1 MNNMPSKKSIIS
13 LALGSAFAAT
23 LGTASVASA
32 ADNPFAAQSL
42 QKGFMVAGSHYDDK
56 GGYDTGGY
64 GDRKDAYGGDRKDTY
79 GGEKKYGEGRCGMSM
94 ADTDNDG
101 RVSREE
107 HARHAE
113 KMFDKAD
120 TNRDGYID
128 KDEASAMRKKYRGHG
143 HGSRSSDQY
152 RGSGDQYRGSGDQYR
167 GDRDGGVD
175 VHRYREYGAGET
187 VPRDLP
193 HMRPMGE

>member
-1 MNNMPSKKSIIS
+1 MDNMPSKKSIIS

-56 GGYDTGGY
+56 GGYSDTGGY
-64 GDRKDAYGGDRKDTY
+64 GDKKDAYGGD
-79 GGEKKYGEGRCGMSM
+79 KKYGEGRCGMSM

-101 RVSREE
+101 RVSRDE

-113 KMFDKAD
+113 KMFDKMD
-120 TNRDGYID
+120 TSRDGYID
-128 KDEASAMRKKYRGHG
+128 KDEASAMRKKYRDHG
-143 HGSRSSDQY
+143 HGSR
-152 RGSGDQYRGSGDQYR
+152 SGDQYRGSGDQYR

-175 VHRYREYGAGET
+175 VHRHREYGAGEK
-187 VPRDLP
+187 VPRDLE

>member
-42 QKGFMVAGSHYDDK
+42 QKGFMVADSHYDDK
-56 GGYDTGGY
+56 GGYGDGGAGY
-64 GDRKDAYGGDRKDTY
+64 GDRKDAYGDKKDTY
-79 GGEKKYGEGRCGMSM
+79 GGDKKYGEGRCGMSM

-120 TNRDGYID
+120 ANRDGYID
-128 KDEASAMRKKYRGHG
+128 KDEASAMKKKYRGHG
-143 HGSRSSDQY
+143 HGSR
-152 RGSGDQYRGSGDQYR
+152 SGDQYRGSGDQYR
-167 GDRDGGVD
+167 GDQYRGDRDSGVD
-175 VHRYREYGAGET
+175 VHRHREYGAGEV